1 MVRLAIA
8 VPMYNIGHGVG
19 EENTCGGRSM
29 VAVHKCVSTGALPSY
44 NLCADPCGTGESW
57 KDDMKDTG
65 GKGSIR
71 ETRGDVVRDG

>member
-1 MVRLAIA
+1 
-8 VPMYNIGHGVG
+8 
-19 EENTCGGRSM
+19 M

-44 NLCADPCGTGESW
+44 NLCADPCETGKSW